1 MGTAFQYGRGIGAN
15 PVGPP
20 SLQYVAGN
28 LLDDGTTTDTLTL
41 EAGCIYLLFTK
52 EYNHSTGLY
61 RGAHIRYVVAPEED
75 RFGTDA
81 PSLGTVS
88 SSTNSGVTITANADS
103 TVSIKQSSSTYD
115 VRYALYKVG
124 L

>member
-1 MGTAFQYGRGIGAN
+1 MSVTMRYGGESRPPEGIA
-15 PVGPP
+15 PMT
-20 SLQYVAGN
+20 
-28 LLDDGTTTDTLTL
+28 LLNRNTLGDGTTTDTLTL
-41 EAGCIYLLFTK
+41 EAGCVYLLFTK
-52 EYNHSTGLY
+52 EYNHNTGAY
-61 RGAHIRYVVAPEED
+61 RGAHIRYIVAPEEA

-88 SSTNSGVTITANADS
+88 SSTNSGVTITANNDS